1 MPPPTPTKRN
11 MAVSELAYTHQ
22 KATSMCMMNPGC
34 WGTNPIPLVS
44 KTCFLWP
51 RRIMWFYLLLFI
63 VVSSRWLILYRG
75 MGLFNTVIC
84 CSVLHRFIYIYIFP
98 LWQNYS
104 HDFTSEKVFPS
115 SSYPFENW
123 TPRKNRWKNEATTV
137 PTDQPL
143 SRPRQGKVSGG
154 RVPPGTPRGGGGT
167 STSWNM
173 GSPSWKTLGKNEDF
187 NQEQQEYNI
196 YIYII

>member
-84 CSVLHRFIYIYIFP
+84 CSVLHRFIYIYIPIMAKLFAWFHIGKGVP
-98 LWQNYS
+98 IIFLSVWKLNPPKKS
-104 HDFTSEKVFPS
+104 VEKRGNHCS
-115 SSYPFENW
+115 NW
-123 TPRKNRWKNEATTV
+123 PTTV
-137 PTDQPL
+137 QAT
-143 SRPRQGKVSGG
+143 PRQGFWWSRAARNATG
-154 RVPPGTPRGGGGT
+154 RRRHLNILEHGE
-167 STSWNM
+167 SIM
-173 GSPSWKTLGKNEDF
+173 KNAWQKWGF
-187 NQEQQEYNI
+187 QSRTTGI
-196 YIYII
+196 

>member
-1 MPPPTPTKRN
+1 MVFFSYVCPSHPTKRN

-22 KATSMCMMNPGC
+22 KSASMCMINPGC

-44 KTCFLWP
+44 KTFFLWP

-63 VVSSRWLILYRG
+63 LVSSRWLILYRG

-84 CSVLHRFIYIYIFP
+84 RSVLYSFIMLYIFP

-115 SSYPFENW
+115 SSYPFENL
-123 TPRKNRWKNEATTV
+123 TTRKNRWKNEATTV
-137 PTDQPL
+137 PIQAT
-143 SRPRQGKVSGG
+143 PRQGFWWPRAARNATG
-154 RVPPGTPRGGGGT
+154 RRRHLNILEHGE
-167 STSWNM
+167 SIM
-173 GSPSWKTLGKNEDF
+173 KNAWQKWGF
-187 NQEQQEYNI
+187 QSRTTGI
-196 YIYII
+196 